1 MSEPQEQAGHLLSG
15 FRNWHDADQRAGA
28 DRPRERP
35 RRGRRGRRGR
45 AWRFGRW
52 LLLTVFVVGA
62 AGTAASFG
70 YNLATDGP
78 VPRPA
83 GLLMA
88 SGGAFPASTT
98 RRCPTPTRMRRRTG
112 SARRL
117 RCTCRAGT

>member
-1 MSEPQEQAGHLLSG
+1 MSESQQQAGHLMSG
-15 FRNWHDADQRAGA
+15 FRNWHDTAQRADA
-28 DRPRERP
+28 DRPGGRP
-35 RRGRRGRRGR
+35 RRSRRGR

-62 AGTAASFG
+62 AGTAASLG

-88 SGGAFPASTT
+88 NGGAFDT
-98 RRCPTPTRMRRRTG
+98 RYLEWGSSGTPVVLVPGAFETADTF
-112 SARRL
+112 A
-117 RCTCRAGT
+117 